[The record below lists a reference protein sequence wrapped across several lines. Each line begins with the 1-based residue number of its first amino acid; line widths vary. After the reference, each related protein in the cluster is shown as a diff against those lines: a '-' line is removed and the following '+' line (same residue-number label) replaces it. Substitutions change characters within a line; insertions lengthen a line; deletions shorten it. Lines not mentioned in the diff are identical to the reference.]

1 MNQTLVKYNSLF
13 KQSEFSKNRIY
24 LEDMI
29 KSILTTKATSFKEEV
44 NFNEISQ
51 TESTEEVSI
60 KMPSLSRIS
69 QNNHPHK
76 QQDTSFNTF

>member
-29 KSILTTKATSFKEEV
+29 KSILTTKETSFKEI
-44 NFNEISQ
+44 NF
-51 TESTEEVSI
+51 
-60 KMPSLSRIS
+60 K
-69 QNNHPHK
+69 K
-76 QQDTSFNTF
+76 

>member
-29 KSILTTKATSFKEEV
+29 KSILTTKETSFKEI

-51 TESTEEVSI
+51 PESTEEVSI

-69 QNNHPHK
+69 QNNHSHK